1 MSRHYTYALIDPRD
15 LSCPFYIGKGVAER
29 RFSHFKSSF
38 PLDKRKN
45 PEKMKRIDEIEG
57 AGLKPQAVVL
67 EWYDSAEAAYAGEKE
82 YIARYGLDN
91 LTNKNI
97 GGAGGKTKQPDTTP
111 KIDNLSIK
119 EEQFCQNIVSGKFKD
134 NTAAYRAAYQPKTK
148 NKATVNRAAKTL
160 LDKYK
165 IAARIEELRQPVI
178 EKAQYSYEG
187 QLKKFQAAYDLA
199 KTTDQPS
206 AMTGAVDKQT
216 KLLDLYPAD
225 KVKLDIDAADI
236 VARIHRG
243 RIRADDMP

>member
-15 LSCPFYIGKGVAER
+15 LTCPFYIGKGVAER

-45 PEKMKRIDEIEG
+45 PQKMKRIDEIEG

-67 EWYDSAEAAYAGEKE
+67 EWYDSAEEAYEGEKA
-82 YIARYGLDN
+82 YIAKYGLDN
-91 LTNKNI
+91 LTNKNV
-97 GGAGGKTKQPDTTP
+97 GGAGGKAKPSTKAKVVTLTV
-111 KIDNLSIK
+111 K
-119 EEQFCQNIVSGKFKD
+119 EEQFCQNIASGKFD
-134 NTAAYRAAYQPKTK
+134 NNTDAFRAAYQPKTK
-148 NKATVNRAAKTL
+148 NKATHNRDAKRL
-160 LDKYK
+160 MDKPK
-165 IAARIEELRQPVI
+165 ISTRIEEIRAPII
-178 EKAQYSYEG
+178 EEVQYTYEG

-236 VARIHRG
+236 VARIHKG
-243 RIRADDMP
+243 RLRADDMS